1 MRRPWGWNG
10 FFRVLTRSWQR
21 HKLKARE
28 VFWKKVYIQLFEVQ
42 SSFMASALGT
52 IPNVVQEKM

>member
-52 IPNVVQEKM
+52 LII